1 MIRAPSKPLLLAL
14 GWAALAAV
22 VLGAIQFWPSGGGA
36 STGLTVDSPWHDFGR
51 VAYAEDQILEHTF
64 TLRNGTADPVRI
76 VSHTETCGCSQVIL
90 PPGPIAA
97 RSEAPVTVKVGWG
110 AVAGPQQVQVRLRT
124 DLPATPE
131 VVLNLM
137 GTVWLRAA
145 VSPESV
151 NFGVVG
157 PGEQR
162 ARIVWVWSREPD
174 FAVTDV
180 RLPPNVS
187 LRRLSDGDAPA
198 ASESVPGGAGSFEVV
213 LTGAAAPGRY
223 GEKLVF
229 LTSIAE
235 HREVACELEAHF
247 SGAFSVS
254 PRTLFFMGKAAAQDL
269 RVEFAGADAPRAVI
283 LPPSDGS
290 ASPFSIEE
298 VRRMEDGQRNVMIVR
313 VACSAADGPSDG
325 TLRLSAPGLTMDVP
339 LVGAAS
345 RDSDGP

>member
-14 GWAALAAV
+14 GWAALAGV
-22 VLGAIQFWPSGGGA
+22 VLGTIQFWPSGGG
-36 STGLTVDSPWHDFGR
+36 SGGLVVDSPWHDFGR
-51 VAYAEDQILEHTF
+51 IAYAEDQILEHTF
-64 TLRNGTADPVRI
+64 TLRNGTAGPVRI

-124 DLPATPE
+124 DSPATPE

-187 LRRLSDGDAPA
+187 LRRLSDGDTPA
-198 ASESVPGGAGSFEVV
+198 ASKSVPGGAGSFEVV

-223 GEKLVF
+223 GAKLVF

-235 HREVACELEAHF
+235 HREVTCELEAQF
-247 SGAFSVS
+247 PGVFSVS
-254 PRTLFFMGKAAAQDL
+254 PRSLFFLGKAGAQEL
-269 RVEFAGADAPRAVI
+269 RVEFTGADLPQAVI
-283 LPPSDGS
+283 LPLGDGS

-298 VRRMEDGQRNVMIVR
+298 VGRMQEGHRNVIVVR
-313 VACSAADGPSDG
+313 VARSAADGPSEG

-339 LVGAAS
+339 LVGAAG